1 MSETHIERFKANAD
15 VGDDDEC
22 WPWKAG
28 KDDEDYGV
36 YSGPDGV
43 ERATRYAYKIFK
55 GDLPEDAVIMHKCN
69 QPSCVNP
76 NHLEAVSQAENMAHK
91 AESGRAAKGADNG
104 NSKEARRRR
113 GETNP

>member
-1 MSETHIERFKANAD
+1 MSKQTHIDRFKANAD

-22 WPWKAG
+22 WPWVAG
-28 KDDEDYGV
+28 KDDEGYGV

-43 ERATRYAYKIFK
+43 ERATRYAYKLFK
-55 GDLPEDAVIMHKCN
+55 GDLDPGDVIMHTCN
-69 QPSCVNP
+69 NPSCVNP
-76 NHLEAVSQAENMAHK
+76 SHLQAVPQSENMAHK

-113 GETNP
+113 GE

>member
-1 MSETHIERFKANAD
+1 MSETHIERFKSKAD

-22 WPWKAG
+22 WNWQAG
-28 KDDEDYGV
+28 KDDEGYGV

-43 ERATRYAYKIFK
+43 ERATRYAYKMFK

-69 QPSCVNP
+69 NPQCVNP

-91 AESGRAAKGADNG
+91 AESGRAARGADNG

-113 GETNP
+113 GE